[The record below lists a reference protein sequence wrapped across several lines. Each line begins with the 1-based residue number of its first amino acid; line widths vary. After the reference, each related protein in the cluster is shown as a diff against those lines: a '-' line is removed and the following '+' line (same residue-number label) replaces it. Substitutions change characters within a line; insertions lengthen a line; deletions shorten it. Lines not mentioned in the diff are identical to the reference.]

1 MTDFVNSIAA
11 KLGLQRHGSEYKR
24 PCPCCGGTDRFHI
37 RRGDSQPVLYYCR
50 QGCSF
55 AEISRAL
62 GSEDS
67 DRYVAP
73 PRKTAAPTMQL
84 TADAHAVNAWS
95 LATEAPENHPYLL
108 RKRIKPRGIGV
119 VGTDFK
125 YAPKKVLGKGNIL
138 VIPAYRA
145 GHLVAVQYIAEDGTR
160 AWQAGCKAAGAVFTF
175 PGTEP
180 VWVVEGFA
188 TGASLHDD
196 TGHSVVVAFSASQIS
211 SAVHWAKKAF
221 PAESVRVMAD
231 DDTPGHKAGTAAG
244 VECRI
249 PDFRGLARK
258 PGDNDYN
265 DFVRLRDG

>member
-1 MTDFVNSIAA
+1 MTDLSLIAM
-11 KLGLQRHGSEYKR
+11 KLGLRRHGNEYKG

-37 RRGDSQPVLYYCR
+37 RHGHSQPVLYHCR

-62 GSEDS
+62 GLEDS
-67 DRYVAP
+67 NRYRIPDGKIVTP
-73 PRKTAAPTMQL
+73 TTQTAEDTRAS
-84 TADAHAVNAWS
+84 NAWS
-95 LATEAPENHPYLL
+95 LATEAPKNHPYLL
-108 RKRIKPRGIGV
+108 KKRIQPFGIRV

-125 YAPKKVLGKGNIL
+125 YAPKKVRGKGNLL

-145 GHLVAVQYIAEDGTR
+145 GHLVAIQYIAEDGTR
-160 AWQAGCKAAGAVFTF
+160 AWQAGCKATGAVFTF
-175 PGTEP
+175 VGNGP

-196 TGHSVVVAFSASQIS
+196 TGHSVIVAFSASQIS
-211 SAVHWAKKAF
+211 SAVRWARTAF
-221 PAESVRVMAD
+221 SNNSVRVMAD
-231 DDTPGHKAGTAAG
+231 DDTPGHKAGIAAG
-244 VECRI
+244 AECRI
-249 PDFRGLARK
+249 PDFKGLARE